1 MWNRAIID
9 RVIDLQWKEGGKML
23 ATMENLALLDLSDDL
38 ASMILESAEAERYRV
53 CLSQMTNSLQTQ
65 QRIKRLAKIKEQYDE
80 VQRFGRYHPDYKE
93 VNRLARQYKREVD
106 MDEHVA
112 AFRQA
117 EMDLQSLLDEISF
130 ILAGAV
136 SENIKVPTGN
146 PFFETKSACST
157 GGCGSGGGCGCSA

>member
-1 MWNRAIID
+1 
-9 RVIDLQWKEGGKML
+9 ML
-23 ATMENLALLDLSDDL
+23 ATMETLALLDMSDDL
-38 ASMILESAEAERYRV
+38 ASMVLVSAEADRYRE
-53 CLSQMTNSLQTQ
+53 CAHQMETSLQTQ

-93 VNRLARQYKREVD
+93 VNRLARQYKRDVD

-117 EMDLQSLLDEISF
+117 EMDLQSLLDEISL
-130 ILAGAV
+130 ILADAV

-146 PFFETKSACST
+146 PFFETKSSCST

>member
-1 MWNRAIID
+1 
-9 RVIDLQWKEGGKML
+9 ML
-23 ATMENLALLDLSDDL
+23 ATMETLALLDMSDDL
-38 ASMILESAEAERYRV
+38 ASMVLVSAEADRYRE
-53 CLSQMTNSLQTQ
+53 CAHQMETSLPTQ

-93 VNRLARQYKREVD
+93 VNRLARQYKRDVD

-117 EMDLQSLLDEISF
+117 EMDLQSLLDEISL
-130 ILAGAV
+130 ILADAV

-146 PFFETKSACST
+146 PFFETKSSCST